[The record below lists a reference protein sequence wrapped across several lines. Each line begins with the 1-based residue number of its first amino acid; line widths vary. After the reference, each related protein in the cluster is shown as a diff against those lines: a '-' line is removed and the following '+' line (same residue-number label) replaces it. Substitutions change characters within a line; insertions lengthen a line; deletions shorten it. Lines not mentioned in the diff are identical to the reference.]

1 MRTIIIED
9 DNLMLEAAKIIIE
22 KNNYLNI
29 VETFNDANE
38 ALERLEELHPEV
50 VFLDVEMPNI
60 SGIQVAKKIEKFN
73 SNIQIVF
80 VTAYEK
86 YALDAFKVSAADYI
100 VKPITEEQ
108 VNSTVKKLIKYKD
121 GIRFFEKE
129 TNRNKICTLGN
140 FKVYGNKENE
150 LIKWPTAKVEELF
163 AYFTV
168 GRGNAIDRWYL
179 CELLWPKAS
188 PEKALHNLH
197 NSIYRLK
204 QTLKINGIENVV
216 SYEKGSYKIN
226 TNYMDCDL
234 WNCEDFMMLNLK
246 LSDDNAEEFEKIYKM
261 YNGSLFQNKDYLWSI
276 DLKEELDKFFLN
288 TGKALSNHYYNKE
301 QYYKVE
307 EVLRRIIKE
316 NLLDE
321 DLVDLAMKNDFQ
333 FKNKIGIINTYKD
346 LKNSLKEELDISP
359 RKSTEKLYL
368 DLVNK
373 L

>member
-29 VETFNDANE
+29 VEAFNDANE

-108 VNSTVKKLIKYKD
+108 VNATVKKLIKYKD

-129 TNRNKICTLGN
+129 TNRSKICTFGN
-140 FKVYGNKENE
+140 FEVYGNKENE

-163 AYFTV
+163 AYFV
-168 GRGNAIDRWYL
+168 VNRGNEVDRWIL
-179 CELLWPKAS
+179 CDLLWPNAS

-204 QTLKINGIENVV
+204 NILKNNAIEANVI
-216 SYEKGSYKIN
+216 YENRSYKMNFNTIN
-226 TNYMDCDL
+226 CDL
-234 WNCEDFMMLNLK
+234 WKYEDYIKLNLEIK
-246 LSDDNAEEFEKIYKM
+246 EQNIEEYEKIIKLYK
-261 YNGSLFQNKDYLWSI
+261 GSLFENKDYLWAI
-276 DLKEELDKFFLN
+276 DLKVKLDEFFLSVC
-288 TGKALSNHYYNKE
+288 KSLAKYFYNRE
-301 QYYKVE
+301 LYYKSE
-307 EVLRRIIKE
+307 EYLRRIIRE
-316 NLLDE
+316 NPLDE
-321 DLVDLAMKNDFQ
+321 DLVDLAMKTNYQ
-333 FKNKIGIINTYKD
+333 FKNKIGIINTY
-346 LKNSLKEELDISP
+346 NSLKKVLIEEIDAFP
-359 RKSTEKLYL
+359 RESTKKLYL
-368 DLVNK
+368 ELINK